1 MLDGKMLI
9 PLVLV
14 GTFVVK
20 GDFLGIRGQGR
31 GEKVESGLDQGGGA
45 EGIASQPNSTASLA
59 SSREIKIQNHKRHE
73 KKKKKNSKP

>member
-1 MLDGKMLI
+1 MLI

-20 GDFLGIRGQGR
+20 GDFLGTRGQGR

-59 SSREIKIQNHKRHE
+59 S
-73 KKKKKNSKP
+73 